1 MPPDAEVLEEY
12 GLQVL
17 PSLVHFEHGVP
28 ASIYSGEMKN
38 DDAILAWITK
48 ELQAVDIPEVK
59 PRKA

>member
-1 MPPDAEVLEEY
+1 MLEEY

-59 PRKA
+59 PREA